1 MYQLNPALR
10 EVWKT
15 KARYKVIYGGRA
27 SSKSHD
33 AAGFAI
39 YLAAN
44 FKLKFLCVRQFQ
56 NKISESVYT
65 LLKDKIEIS
74 DFKDEFNLLKNS
86 IEHKRTKSEF
96 LFYGIARNVDE
107 IKSTEGV
114 DVLWLEEAH
123 ALTEEQWDII
133 EPTIRKE
140 GSEIWIIFN
149 PDEEADFVY
158 QNFVMR
164 PPKNAIV
171 KKINWQDNPF
181 LSQTMLDV
189 IAGMYERDPKKAEH
203 VYGGVP
209 KTGGDKSVINRAFVK
224 AALNLHKHPTLGWS
238 LSGSNRIGFD
248 VADDGDDLNAT
259 AFVTGNVLRGIKT
272 WEGLEDELLK
282 SASGV
287 WKDALTFGASI
298 TYDAIGVGAFA
309 GSKFDELNEYAI
321 HENPTFP
328 RIEFNA
334 FNAQGAVDDPDDVFL
349 ELPHV
354 EILNKDHFANIK
366 AQKWTEIAERFR
378 KTYEYAT
385 GQAVYPTDEL
395 ISIDTDGIPELG
407 IPTWSAEEIET
418 FLFEMSAPRKDT
430 SVLGKFKVESKK
442 DMAKRG
448 VKSPNKA
455 DAAIMALMK
464 PIVAASGFFSNL

>member
-1 MYQLNPALR
+1 MYQLNPILKEFWR
-10 EVWKT
+10 T
-15 KARYKVIYGGRA
+15 RARYKVLYGGRA

-33 AAGFAI
+33 AAGMAV

-65 LLKDKIEIS
+65 LLKDKIENS
-74 DFKDEFNLLKNS
+74 EFKDEFNLLKNS

-149 PDEEADFVY
+149 PNEEADFVY

-164 PPKNAIV
+164 PPKNSIV
-171 KKINWQDNPF
+171 KKINWNSNPF
-181 LSQTMLDV
+181 LSQTMLEV
-189 IAGMYERDPKKAEH
+189 IHAAYEKDKKKAEH
-203 VYGGVP
+203 VYGGEP
-209 KTGGDKSVINRAFVK
+209 LTGGDKSVINRAYIK
-224 AALNLHKHPTLGWS
+224 AALNLHKHPTKGWPVEGNHR
-238 LSGSNRIGFD
+238 LGFD
-248 VADDGDDLNAT
+248 VADDGDDLNAV
-259 AFVTGNVLRGIKT
+259 AYVHGNVLKSVET

-282 SASGV
+282 SA
-287 WKDALTFGASI
+287 TFVYKKAKETNSTV
-298 TYDAIGVGAFA
+298 TYDSIGVGAFI
-309 GSKFDELNEYAI
+309 GSKFKDLNEM
-321 HENPTFP
+321 NPGGWK
-328 RIEFNA
+328 IVYDA
-334 FNAQGAVDDPDDVFL
+334 FNAGGKVNEPDEVFM

-354 EILNKDHFANIK
+354 TILNKDHFSNIK
-366 AQKWTEIAERFR
+366 AQQWTYVADRFR
-378 KTYEYAT
+378 KTYEYLT
-385 GQAVYPTDEL
+385 QNVDHPIEEL
-395 ISIDTDGIPELG
+395 ISIDTEGWTE
-407 IPTWSAEEIET
+407 EEIES
-418 FLFEMSAPRKDT
+418 FMFELSAPRKDVDLT
-430 SVLGKFKVESKK
+430 GKFKVESKK
-442 DMAKRG
+442 DMRKRG

-464 PIVAASGFFSNL
+464 PIRAPMGFFDDF

>member
-1 MYQLNPALR
+1 MYQLNPALKD
-10 EVWKT
+10 VWHT

-44 FKLKFLCVRQFQ
+44 FRLKFLCVRQFQ

-65 LLKDKIEIS
+65 LLKDKIEAS
-74 DFKDEFNLLKNS
+74 DFKDEFELQKNS
-86 IEHKRTKSEF
+86 IVHKRTKSEF

-114 DVLWLEEAH
+114 DILWLEEAH

-171 KKINWQDNPF
+171 RKINWQENPF
-181 LSQTMLDV
+181 LSQTMIEV
-189 IAGMYERDPKKAEH
+189 INNMYARDPKKAEH

-209 KTGGDKSVINRAFVK
+209 KTGGDKSVISRAFVK
-224 AALNLHKHPTLGWS
+224 AALNLHKHPTKGWEPTGSRRLGY
-238 LSGSNRIGFD
+238 D
-248 VADDGDDLNAT
+248 VADDGEDLNAM
-259 AFVTGNVLRGIKT
+259 AYVHGNVLKSVET

-282 SASGV
+282 SATKV
-287 WKDALTFGASI
+287 YAFAKLHNAI
-298 TYDAIGVGAFA
+298 VTYDSIGVGAFV
-309 GSKFDELNEYAI
+309 GSKFADLNEM
-321 HENPTFP
+321 NPGGWQ
-328 RIEFNA
+328 IEYDA
-334 FNAQGAVDDPDDVFL
+334 FNAGGTVHEPDEVFMT
-349 ELPHV
+349 LPHV

-378 KTYEYAT
+378 KTFEYANNI
-385 GQAVYPTDEL
+385 AEHDIEEL
-395 ISIDTDGIPELG
+395 ISIDTDGWTEQEVE
-407 IPTWSAEEIET
+407 A
-418 FLFEMSAPRKDT
+418 FLFEISAPRKDVDRT
-430 SVLGKFKVESKK
+430 GKFKVEAKP
-442 DMAKRG
+442 DMKKRG
-448 VKSPNKA
+448 IKSPNKA
-455 DAAIMALMK
+455 DAAIMALMQ
-464 PIVAASGFFSNL
+464 PIRSPSGFFSYF

>member
-1 MYQLNPALR
+1 MAQMYQLNPALR
-10 EVWKT
+10 DVWLT

-33 AAGFAI
+33 AAGFAV

-65 LLKDKIEIS
+65 LLKDKIENS
-74 DFKDEFNLLKNS
+74 EYRDEFVLQKNS

-114 DVLWLEEAH
+114 DILWLEEAH

-164 PPKNAIV
+164 PQKNSIV
-171 KKINWQDNPF
+171 KMINWQDNPF
-181 LSQTMLDV
+181 LSQTMIEV
-189 IAGMYERDPKKAEH
+189 IKSMYDRDPKKAEH

-224 AALNLHKHPTLGWS
+224 AALNLHKHPEKGWTP
-238 LSGSNRIGFD
+238 SGSWRLGYD
-248 VADDGDDLNAT
+248 VADDGDDLNAH
-259 AFVTGNVLRGIKT
+259 ALVHGNVLMAVET

-282 SASGV
+282 SATKV
-287 WKDALTFGASI
+287 WMKAREYNADI
-298 TYDAIGVGAFA
+298 TYDSIGVGAFC
-309 GSKFDELNEYAI
+309 GSKFEDLNAHSDGWQAQYD
-321 HENPTFP
+321 
-328 RIEFNA
+328 A
-334 FNAQGAVDDPDDVFL
+334 FNAQGGVDKPDDVFM

-354 EILNKDHFANIK
+354 KILNKDHFANIK

-378 KTYEYAT
+378 KTFEYAE
-385 GQAVYPTDEL
+385 GLKDHPVDEL
-395 ISIDTDGIPELG
+395 ISIDTDGW
-407 IPTWSAEEIET
+407 TEEEVQQ
-418 FLFEMSAPRKDT
+418 FLFEISSPRKDVSIT
-430 SVLGKFKVESKK
+430 GKFKIESKK

-455 DAAIMALMK
+455 DAAIMGLMK
-464 PIVAASGFFSNL
+464 PIRAARGFFDF

>member
-1 MYQLNPALR
+1 MYQLNPALKD
-10 EVWKT
+10 VWHT

-39 YLAAN
+39 FLAAN
-44 FKLKFLCVRQFQ
+44 FRLKFLCVRQFQ

-65 LLKDKIEIS
+65 LLKDKIENS
-74 DFKDEFNLLKNS
+74 EFRDEFLLQKNS

-114 DVLWLEEAH
+114 DILWLEEAH

-164 PPKNAIV
+164 PPKNSIV
-171 KKINWQDNPF
+171 RKINWQENPF
-181 LSQTMLDV
+181 LSQTMLEV
-189 IAGMYERDPKKAEH
+189 IQHMYEKDPKKAEH

-209 KTGGDKSVINRAFVK
+209 KTGGDKSVISRAYVK
-224 AALNLHKHPTLGWS
+224 AALDLHKHPTLGWEPT
-238 LSGSNRIGFD
+238 GSKRIGFD
-248 VADDGDDLNAT
+248 VADDGEDLNAT
-259 AFVTGNVLRGIKT
+259 ALVHGNVLKEIKT

-282 SASGV
+282 SATSV
-287 WKDALTFGASI
+287 YSDAKLHNAMV
-298 TYDAIGVGAFA
+298 TYDSIGIGAFI
-309 GSKFDELNEYAI
+309 GSKFADLNAMNPGGWQIEYD
-321 HENPTFP
+321 
-328 RIEFNA
+328 A
-334 FNAQGAVDDPDDVFL
+334 FNAGGKVHEPDEVFI

-354 EILNKDHFANIK
+354 QILNKDHFSNIK
-366 AQKWTEIAERFR
+366 AQKWTEIADRFR

-385 GQAVYPTDEL
+385 GVADYDVEEL
-395 ISIDTDGIPELG
+395 ISIDTDG
-407 IPTWSAEEIET
+407 WSEEDKET
-418 FLFEMSAPRKDT
+418 FLFEISAPRKDVDLT
-430 SVLGKFKVESKK
+430 GKFKVESKK
-442 DMAKRG
+442 DMRKRG

-464 PIVAASGFFSNL
+464 PIRAPAGFFDMY

>member
-10 EVWKT
+10 DVWHT

-33 AAGFAI
+33 AAGFAVF
-39 YLAAN
+39 LAAN

-65 LLKDKIEIS
+65 LLKDKIENS
-74 DFKDEFNLLKNS
+74 EFKDEFLLQKNS

-114 DVLWLEEAH
+114 DILWLEEAH

-158 QNFVMR
+158 QNFVIR
-164 PPKNAIV
+164 PPKNSIV
-171 KKINWQDNPF
+171 RQINWQENPF
-181 LSQTMLDV
+181 LSNTMLEV
-189 IAGMYERDPKKAEH
+189 IKAMYEKDPKKAEF

-209 KTGGDKSVINRAFVK
+209 KTGGDKSVINRAYVK
-224 AALNLHKHPTLGWS
+224 AALNLHKDPVRGWTP
-238 LSGSNRIGFD
+238 SGSKRLGFD
-248 VADDGDDLNAT
+248 VADDGEDLNAM
-259 AFVTGNVLRGIKT
+259 AYVHGNVLMSVED

-282 SASGV
+282 SATKV
-287 WKDALTFGASI
+287 YAKAKELNAMV
-298 TYDAIGVGAFA
+298 TYDSIGVGAFVGSKFADLNAMNPGGWQIEYDAFNA
-309 GSKFDELNEYAI
+309 GSKV
-321 HENPTFP
+321 HEPEEIFM
-328 RIEFNA
+328 
-334 FNAQGAVDDPDDVFL
+334 

-354 EILNKDHFANIK
+354 SILNKEYFANIK

-378 KTYEYAT
+378 KTFEYANGDSDYDT
-385 GQAVYPTDEL
+385 EEL
-395 ISIDTDGIPELG
+395 ISIDTDGWTDQEV
-407 IPTWSAEEIET
+407 EV
-418 FLFEMSAPRKDT
+418 FLFELSAPRKDVDLT
-430 SVLGKFKVESKK
+430 GKFKVESKK
-442 DMAKRG
+442 DMRKRG

-464 PIVAASGFFSNL
+464 PIRAPSSFFDF

>member
-1 MYQLNPALR
+1 MYQLNPALKD
-10 EVWKT
+10 VWHT

-39 YLAAN
+39 FLAAN
-44 FKLKFLCVRQFQ
+44 FRLKFLCVRQFQ

-65 LLKDKIEIS
+65 LLKDKIENS
-74 DFKDEFNLLKNS
+74 EFRDEFLLQKNS

-114 DVLWLEEAH
+114 DILWLEEAH
-123 ALTEEQWDII
+123 ALTEGQWDII

-164 PPKNAIV
+164 PPKNSIV
-171 KKINWQDNPF
+171 RKINWQENPF
-181 LSQTMLDV
+181 LSKTMLEV
-189 IAGMYERDPKKAEH
+189 IQHMYEKDPKKAEH

-209 KTGGDKSVINRAFVK
+209 KTGGDKSVISRAYVK
-224 AALNLHKHPTLGWS
+224 AALDLHKHPTLGWEPT
-238 LSGSNRIGFD
+238 GSKRIGFD
-248 VADDGDDLNAT
+248 VADDGEDLNAT
-259 AFVTGNVLRGIKT
+259 ALVHGNVLKEIKT

-282 SASGV
+282 SATSV
-287 WKDALTFGASI
+287 YSDAKLHNAMV
-298 TYDAIGVGAFA
+298 TYDSIGIGAFI
-309 GSKFDELNEYAI
+309 GSKFADLNAMNPGGWQIEYD
-321 HENPTFP
+321 
-328 RIEFNA
+328 A
-334 FNAQGAVDDPDDVFL
+334 FNAGGKVHEPDEVFI

-354 EILNKDHFANIK
+354 QILNKDHFSNIK
-366 AQKWTEIAERFR
+366 AQKWTEIADRFR

-385 GQAVYPTDEL
+385 GVADYDVEEL
-395 ISIDTDGIPELG
+395 ISIDTDG
-407 IPTWSAEEIET
+407 WSEEDKET
-418 FLFEMSAPRKDT
+418 FLFEISAPRKDVDLT
-430 SVLGKFKVESKK
+430 GKFKVESKK
-442 DMAKRG
+442 DMRKRG

-464 PIVAASGFFSNL
+464 PIRAPAGFFDMY

>member
-1 MYQLNPALR
+1 MYQLNPALKD
-10 EVWKT
+10 VWHT

-39 YLAAN
+39 FLAAN

-65 LLKDKIEIS
+65 LLKDKIENS
-74 DFKDEFNLLKNS
+74 EFRDEFLLQKNS

-114 DVLWLEEAH
+114 DILWLEEAH

-164 PPKNAIV
+164 PPKNSIV
-171 KKINWQDNPF
+171 RKINWQENPF
-181 LSQTMLDV
+181 LSKTMLEV
-189 IAGMYERDPKKAEH
+189 IQHMYEKDPKKAEH

-209 KTGGDKSVINRAFVK
+209 KTGGDKSVISRAYVK
-224 AALNLHKHPTLGWS
+224 AALDLHKHPTLGWEPT
-238 LSGSNRIGFD
+238 GSKRIGFD
-248 VADDGDDLNAT
+248 VADDGEDLNAT
-259 AFVTGNVLRGIKT
+259 ALVHGNVLKEIKT

-282 SASGV
+282 SATSV
-287 WKDALTFGASI
+287 YSDAKLHNAMV
-298 TYDAIGVGAFA
+298 TYDSIGIGAFI
-309 GSKFDELNEYAI
+309 GSKFADLNAMNPGGWQIEYD
-321 HENPTFP
+321 
-328 RIEFNA
+328 A
-334 FNAQGAVDDPDDVFL
+334 FNAGGKVHEPDEVFI

-354 EILNKDHFANIK
+354 QILNKDHFSNIK
-366 AQKWTEIAERFR
+366 AQKWTEIADRFR

-385 GQAVYPTDEL
+385 GVADYDVEEL
-395 ISIDTDGIPELG
+395 ISIDTDG
-407 IPTWSAEEIET
+407 WSEEDKET
-418 FLFEMSAPRKDT
+418 FLFEISAPRKDVDLT
-430 SVLGKFKVESKK
+430 GKFKVESKK
-442 DMAKRG
+442 DMRKRG

-464 PIVAASGFFSNL
+464 PIRAPAGFFDMY